1 MLFGTSLK
9 SSFVD
14 SLIRKKTFKHFY
26 SIKTVHIDDRMFLLR
41 YDSDKRLQIFQDSAR
56 IEAAFRKYMHR
67 ADVDQSEDSY
77 EIIVCHANVI
87 RYFVCR
93 WVISSCTSQHLWFHS
108 AFVSCYIV
116 IVIRTVNN

>member
-93 WVISSCTSQHLWFHS
+93 
-108 AFVSCYIV
+108 
-116 IVIRTVNN
+116 